1 MTENEGNDKKIEG
14 SNPKKKLNV
23 VTFTGAAGLPG
34 CDTVCVNLS
43 AKEILDLADEIIH
56 KSTRVH
62 DAVALVS
69 LDKLS
74 YENVV
79 LPLAELEARQ
89 LSLIQC
95 CVFPKMLSPH
105 DNVRKASAEAEQKI
119 DAHIL
124 SCRKREDVYRIIK
137 IYAAKG
143 ESIAPEAKC
152 YLQCLVRDFED
163 NGLNLTAIKREEV
176 ERLTNEIDEL
186 SLRYIRN
193 LNEDSSCLFFTE
205 DELAGLPLEFLQSL
219 EKTQNKE
226 FKLTLG
232 SRNVAAILELC
243 KIAKTRKTVAMAYGK
258 RCGDTNIPVL
268 QRLVHSRHRLARV
281 LGYSHF
287 ADYAL
292 DRRMSKTSMRVIRFL
307 EDISSSLTDL
317 AIREFSIL
325 KDLKRKEEGEI
336 PFGVEDLLYYIK
348 RVEELQFDL
357 DFGDIRQYFPV
368 SLVLSGIF
376 KICQD
381 LFGIKIEEVTEVD
394 VWYHDVRA
402 FAVFDSGSGK
412 LLGYFYLDMFTR
424 EGKCNHSCV
433 MALQNNALFSN
444 GACQIPVALLI
455 AQFAKDGSGES
466 VPLGFSEVVNLFHE
480 FGHVVQH
487 ICNRASF
494 ARFSGL
500 RVDPDFREIP
510 SQLLENW
517 QDITKPL
524 VDEVCKTLKRWRY
537 SFSALKSLQ
546 EILYCLF
553 DQIIYSDDDADLL
566 QLIRSLHPK
575 VMIGLPV
582 VEGTNPASC
591 FPRAVIGSE
600 ATCYSRLW
608 SEVYAA
614 DIFASKFGDG
624 HPNLYAGLQFRDKVL
639 APGGGKEPME
649 LLTNFLGREPSTEA
663 FIDSRT
669 NFNKVRIYEIIIF
682 FLKPKMSMSL
692 NALTRLPLKNT
703 GRFEEVGL
711 VRQSLF
717 SSRTACRETA
727 VQQRR
732 MVFVVEAKGKKG
744 MAARQYQRTPPP
756 MPKIED
762 DGNPRFV
769 IFIRMANVYLW
780 YPLSIIAGGTTAKI
794 MVAAKDNL
802 LGKYIYKDTIA
813 RNIAAVI
820 YRVNYTSCFLFGLIP
835 LFNMMRKRFKRQQLS
850 STVSC
855 ENGNMRAALS
865 TSDVIELPT
874 QDQLKTV
881 FDKVKDY
888 FGDAKESFGKLT
900 SLNPGTDQK
909 TEETPDEKANRI
921 LVSFTKM
928 IYNRFTG
935 PEAEQLSLGWLILM
949 SQPSRYG
956 LQKILSD
963 GMKHV
968 ALSLS
973 STCLVWLAY
982 DTHG

>member
-1 MTENEGNDKKIEG
+1 MFVFIGN
-14 SNPKKKLNV
+14 L
-23 VTFTGAAGLPG
+23 GLPG

-43 AKEILDLADEIIH
+43 AKEILDLAEEIIH

-105 DNVRKASAEAEQKI
+105 DNVRKASTEAEQKI

-143 ESIAPEAKC
+143 ESISPEAKC

-176 ERLTNEIDEL
+176 ERLKYEIDEL
-186 SLRYIRN
+186 SLRYIQN

-205 DELAGLPLEFLQSL
+205 DELAGLPLEFLQNL

-226 FKLTLG
+226 FKLTLE
-232 SRNVAAILELC
+232 SRHVAAILELC

-268 QRLVHSRHRLARV
+268 QRLVQSRHRLARV
-281 LGYSHF
+281 CGYAHF

-292 DRRMSKTSMRVIRFL
+292 DRRMSKTSMR
-307 EDISSSLTDL
+307 
-317 AIREFSIL
+317 
-325 KDLKRKEEGEI
+325 RKEEGEI

-368 SLVLSGIF
+368 NLVLSGIF

-381 LFGIKIEEVTEVD
+381 LFGIKFEEVTEVD
-394 VWYHDVRA
+394 VWYHDIRA

-433 MALQNNALFSN
+433 VALQNNALFSN

-455 AQFAKDGSGES
+455 AQFAKDGSGEA
-466 VPLGFSEVVNLFHE
+466 VPLGFSDVVNLFHE

-517 QDITKPL
+517 QVLRKFH
-524 VDEVCKTLKRWRY
+524 VEVNIRL
-537 SFSALKSLQ
+537 SSG
-546 EILYCLF
+546 LF

-624 HPNLYAGLQFRDKVL
+624 HPNLYAGLQFRDKVRSVL

-649 LLTNFLGREPSTEA
+649 LLTNFLGREPSTQA
-663 FIDSRT
+663 FIASRT
-669 NFNKVRIYEIIIF
+669 NY
-682 FLKPKMSMSL
+682 SL
-692 NALTRLPLKNT
+692 
-703 GRFEEVGL
+703 
-711 VRQSLF
+711 
-717 SSRTACRETA
+717 
-727 VQQRR
+727 
-732 MVFVVEAKGKKG
+732 
-744 MAARQYQRTPPP
+744 
-756 MPKIED
+756 
-762 DGNPRFV
+762 
-769 IFIRMANVYLW
+769 
-780 YPLSIIAGGTTAKI
+780 
-794 MVAAKDNL
+794 
-802 LGKYIYKDTIA
+802 
-813 RNIAAVI
+813 
-820 YRVNYTSCFLFGLIP
+820 
-835 LFNMMRKRFKRQQLS
+835 
-850 STVSC
+850 
-855 ENGNMRAALS
+855 
-865 TSDVIELPT
+865 
-874 QDQLKTV
+874 
-881 FDKVKDY
+881 
-888 FGDAKESFGKLT
+888 
-900 SLNPGTDQK
+900 
-909 TEETPDEKANRI
+909 
-921 LVSFTKM
+921 
-928 IYNRFTG
+928 
-935 PEAEQLSLGWLILM
+935 
-949 SQPSRYG
+949 
-956 LQKILSD
+956 
-963 GMKHV
+963 
-968 ALSLS
+968 
-973 STCLVWLAY
+973 
-982 DTHG
+982 

>member
-1 MTENEGNDKKIEG
+1 MFVFIGN
-14 SNPKKKLNV
+14 L
-23 VTFTGAAGLPG
+23 GLPG

-43 AKEILDLADEIIH
+43 AKEILDLAEEIIH

-105 DNVRKASAEAEQKI
+105 DNVRKASTEAEQKI

-143 ESIAPEAKC
+143 ESISPEAKC

-176 ERLTNEIDEL
+176 ERLKYEIDEL
-186 SLRYIRN
+186 SLRYIQN

-205 DELAGLPLEFLQSL
+205 DELAGLPLEFLQNL

-226 FKLTLG
+226 FKLTLE
-232 SRNVAAILELC
+232 SRHVAAILELC

-268 QRLVHSRHRLARV
+268 QRLVQSRHRLARV
-281 LGYSHF
+281 CGYAHF

-325 KDLKRKEEGEI
+325 EDLKRKEEGEI

-368 SLVLSGIF
+368 NLVLSGIF

-381 LFGIKIEEVTEVD
+381 LFGIKFEEVTEVD
-394 VWYHDVRA
+394 VWYHDIRA

-433 MALQNNALFSN
+433 VALQNNALFSN

-455 AQFAKDGSGES
+455 AQFAKDGSGEA
-466 VPLGFSEVVNLFHE
+466 VPLGFSDVVNLFHE

-517 QDITKPL
+517 CYESFTLKLISGYRQDITKPL

-649 LLTNFLGREPSTEA
+649 LLTNFLGREPSTQA
-663 FIDSRT
+663 FIASRT
-669 NFNKVRIYEIIIF
+669 NY
-682 FLKPKMSMSL
+682 SL
-692 NALTRLPLKNT
+692 
-703 GRFEEVGL
+703 
-711 VRQSLF
+711 
-717 SSRTACRETA
+717 
-727 VQQRR
+727 
-732 MVFVVEAKGKKG
+732 
-744 MAARQYQRTPPP
+744 
-756 MPKIED
+756 
-762 DGNPRFV
+762 
-769 IFIRMANVYLW
+769 
-780 YPLSIIAGGTTAKI
+780 
-794 MVAAKDNL
+794 
-802 LGKYIYKDTIA
+802 
-813 RNIAAVI
+813 
-820 YRVNYTSCFLFGLIP
+820 
-835 LFNMMRKRFKRQQLS
+835 
-850 STVSC
+850 
-855 ENGNMRAALS
+855 
-865 TSDVIELPT
+865 
-874 QDQLKTV
+874 
-881 FDKVKDY
+881 
-888 FGDAKESFGKLT
+888 
-900 SLNPGTDQK
+900 
-909 TEETPDEKANRI
+909 
-921 LVSFTKM
+921 
-928 IYNRFTG
+928 
-935 PEAEQLSLGWLILM
+935 
-949 SQPSRYG
+949 
-956 LQKILSD
+956 
-963 GMKHV
+963 
-968 ALSLS
+968 
-973 STCLVWLAY
+973 
-982 DTHG
+982 

>member
-1 MTENEGNDKKIEG
+1 MTENEGNDKKMEG
-14 SNPKKKLNV
+14 SNPKKKLNL
-23 VTFTGAAGLPG
+23 VTFTGTAGLLGLAVSFAIFAFNSHKQKSKKKGLPG

-62 DAVALVS
+62 DDVALVA

-105 DNVRKASAEAEQKI
+105 DNVRKASAEAEHKI

-163 NGLNLTAIKREEV
+163 NGLNLTAVKREEV

-186 SLRYIRN
+186 SLRYIQN

-219 EKTQNKE
+219 EQTHNKE
-226 FKLTLG
+226 FKLTLE
-232 SRNVAAILELC
+232 SRHVAAILELC

-258 RCGDTNIPVL
+258 RCGDANIPVL
-268 QRLVHSRHRLARV
+268 QRLVQSRHRLARV
-281 LGYSHF
+281 LGYAHF

-336 PFGVEDLLYYIK
+336 PFGIEDLLYYIK

-381 LFGIKIEEVTEVD
+381 LFGIKFEEVTEVD

-433 MALQNNALFSN
+433 VALQNNALFSN

-455 AQFAKDGSGES
+455 APFAKDDSGEA

-517 QDITKPL
+517 CYESFTLKLISGYRQDITKPL

-575 VMIGLPV
+575 VMIGLPA

-649 LLTNFLGREPSTEA
+649 LLTSFLGREPSTQA
-663 FIDSRT
+663 YIDSRT
-669 NFNKVRIYEIIIF
+669 NY
-682 FLKPKMSMSL
+682 SL
-692 NALTRLPLKNT
+692 
-703 GRFEEVGL
+703 
-711 VRQSLF
+711 
-717 SSRTACRETA
+717 
-727 VQQRR
+727 
-732 MVFVVEAKGKKG
+732 
-744 MAARQYQRTPPP
+744 
-756 MPKIED
+756 
-762 DGNPRFV
+762 
-769 IFIRMANVYLW
+769 
-780 YPLSIIAGGTTAKI
+780 
-794 MVAAKDNL
+794 
-802 LGKYIYKDTIA
+802 
-813 RNIAAVI
+813 
-820 YRVNYTSCFLFGLIP
+820 
-835 LFNMMRKRFKRQQLS
+835 
-850 STVSC
+850 
-855 ENGNMRAALS
+855 
-865 TSDVIELPT
+865 
-874 QDQLKTV
+874 
-881 FDKVKDY
+881 
-888 FGDAKESFGKLT
+888 
-900 SLNPGTDQK
+900 
-909 TEETPDEKANRI
+909 
-921 LVSFTKM
+921 
-928 IYNRFTG
+928 
-935 PEAEQLSLGWLILM
+935 
-949 SQPSRYG
+949 
-956 LQKILSD
+956 
-963 GMKHV
+963 
-968 ALSLS
+968 
-973 STCLVWLAY
+973 
-982 DTHG
+982 

>member
-1 MTENEGNDKKIEG
+1 MFVFIGN
-14 SNPKKKLNV
+14 L
-23 VTFTGAAGLPG
+23 GLPG

-43 AKEILDLADEIIH
+43 AKEILDLAEEIIH

-105 DNVRKASAEAEQKI
+105 DHVRKASAEAEQKI

-143 ESIAPEAKC
+143 ESISPEAKC

-176 ERLTNEIDEL
+176 ERLKYEIDEL
-186 SLRYIRN
+186 SLRYIQN

-219 EKTQNKE
+219 ENTQNKE
-226 FKLTLG
+226 FKLTLE
-232 SRNVAAILELC
+232 SRHVAAILELC

-268 QRLVHSRHRLARV
+268 QRLVQSRHRLARV
-281 LGYSHF
+281 CGYAHF

-325 KDLKRKEEGEI
+325 EDLKRKEEGEI

-368 SLVLSGIF
+368 NLVLSGIF

-381 LFGIKIEEVTEVD
+381 LFGIKFEEVTEVD
-394 VWYHDVRA
+394 VWYHDIRA

-433 MALQNNALFSN
+433 VALQNNALFSN

-455 AQFAKDGSGES
+455 AQFAKNGSGEA

-510 SQLLENW
+510 SQCYESFTLKLISGYR

-649 LLTNFLGREPSTEA
+649 LLTNFLGREPSTQA
-663 FIDSRT
+663 FIASRT
-669 NFNKVRIYEIIIF
+669 NY
-682 FLKPKMSMSL
+682 SL
-692 NALTRLPLKNT
+692 
-703 GRFEEVGL
+703 
-711 VRQSLF
+711 
-717 SSRTACRETA
+717 
-727 VQQRR
+727 
-732 MVFVVEAKGKKG
+732 
-744 MAARQYQRTPPP
+744 
-756 MPKIED
+756 
-762 DGNPRFV
+762 
-769 IFIRMANVYLW
+769 
-780 YPLSIIAGGTTAKI
+780 
-794 MVAAKDNL
+794 
-802 LGKYIYKDTIA
+802 
-813 RNIAAVI
+813 
-820 YRVNYTSCFLFGLIP
+820 
-835 LFNMMRKRFKRQQLS
+835 
-850 STVSC
+850 
-855 ENGNMRAALS
+855 
-865 TSDVIELPT
+865 
-874 QDQLKTV
+874 
-881 FDKVKDY
+881 
-888 FGDAKESFGKLT
+888 
-900 SLNPGTDQK
+900 
-909 TEETPDEKANRI
+909 
-921 LVSFTKM
+921 
-928 IYNRFTG
+928 
-935 PEAEQLSLGWLILM
+935 
-949 SQPSRYG
+949 
-956 LQKILSD
+956 
-963 GMKHV
+963 
-968 ALSLS
+968 
-973 STCLVWLAY
+973 
-982 DTHG
+982 

>member
-1 MTENEGNDKKIEG
+1 RARGISLPVTLFFHSRENSRGKMTENEGNDKIIEG

-23 VTFTGAAGLPG
+23 VTFTGAAGLLGLAVSFAIFAFKSHKQKSKKKGLPG

-62 DAVALVS
+62 DTVALVS

-95 CVFPKMLSPH
+95 CVFPKMLSPQ

-119 DAHIL
+119 DTHIL

-226 FKLTLG
+226 FKLTLE

-258 RCGDTNIPVL
+258 RCGDTNIRVL
-268 QRLVHSRHRLARV
+268 QRLVHSRHRLARI
-281 LGYSHF
+281 LGFAHF

-317 AIREFSIL
+317 AIREFSFL

-368 SLVLSGIF
+368 CLVLSGIF

-455 AQFAKDGSGES
+455 AQFSKDGSGEA

-487 ICNRASF
+487 ICNRDSF

-517 QDITKPL
+517 CYESFTLKLISGYRQDITKPL

-649 LLTNFLGREPSTEA
+649 LLTSFLGREPSTQA

-669 NFNKVRIYEIIIF
+669 NFNRFYYYGFLLLLRHKRIGF
-682 FLKPKMSMSL
+682 MSL

-711 VRQSLF
+711 ARHSLF

-820 YRVNYTSCFLFGLIP
+820 YRVNMRSYFLFGLFP
-835 LFNMMRKRFKRQQLS
+835 LYNMTRKRFKRQQLS
-850 STVSC
+850 SIVSC

-888 FGDAKESFGKLT
+888 FGDAKESFGKLS
-900 SLNPGTDQK
+900 SLNPGTDEK
-909 TEETPDEKANRI
+909 TEETSDEKA
-921 LVSFTKM
+921 K
-928 IYNRFTG
+928 
-935 PEAEQLSLGWLILM
+935 
-949 SQPSRYG
+949 
-956 LQKILSD
+956 
-963 GMKHV
+963 
-968 ALSLS
+968 
-973 STCLVWLAY
+973 
-982 DTHG
+982 

>member
-23 VTFTGAAGLPG
+23 VTFTGAAGLLGLAVSLPG
-34 CDTVCVNLS
+34 CDTICVNLS
-43 AKEILDLADEIIH
+43 AKEILDLAEEIIH

-62 DAVALVS
+62 DTVALVS

-119 DAHIL
+119 DAHML

-186 SLRYIRN
+186 SLRYIQN
-193 LNEDSSCLFFTE
+193 LNEDGSCLFFTE
-205 DELAGLPLEFLQSL
+205 DELSGLPLEFLQSL

-226 FKLTLG
+226 FRLTLE

-281 LGYSHF
+281 LGYAHF

-402 FAVFDSGSGK
+402 FAIFDSGSGK

-455 AQFAKDGSGES
+455 AQFAKDGSGEA

-517 QDITKPL
+517 QTDYNSGISRCYESFTLKLISGYRQDITKPL

-649 LLTNFLGREPSTEA
+649 LLTSFLGREPSTQA

-669 NFNKVRIYEIIIF
+669 NYR
-682 FLKPKMSMSL
+682 
-692 NALTRLPLKNT
+692 
-703 GRFEEVGL
+703 RFEEVGL
-711 VRQSLF
+711 ARHSLF

-820 YRVNYTSCFLFGLIP
+820 YRDEKEIQKTAIKQHRVLRTATEFRYGYKL
-835 LFNMMRKRFKRQQLS
+835 
-850 STVSC
+850 V

-888 FGDAKESFGKLT
+888 FGDAKESFGKLS
-900 SLNPGTDQK
+900 SLNPGTDEK
-909 TEETPDEKANRI
+909 TEETPDEKA
-921 LVSFTKM
+921 K
-928 IYNRFTG
+928 
-935 PEAEQLSLGWLILM
+935 
-949 SQPSRYG
+949 
-956 LQKILSD
+956 
-963 GMKHV
+963 
-968 ALSLS
+968 
-973 STCLVWLAY
+973 
-982 DTHG
+982 

>member
-1 MTENEGNDKKIEG
+1 MTENEGNDKEMEG
-14 SNPKKKLNV
+14 SNPKKKLNL
-23 VTFTGAAGLPG
+23 VTFTGAAGLLGLAVSFAVFAFNSHKQKSKKKGLPG

-43 AKEILDLADEIIH
+43 AKEILELADEINH

-62 DAVALVS
+62 DSVALVA

-105 DNVRKASAEAEQKI
+105 DNVRKASAEAEQRI

-163 NGLNLTAIKREEV
+163 NGLNLTAVKRQEV

-186 SLRYIRN
+186 SLRYIQN

-226 FKLTLG
+226 FKLTLE
-232 SRNVAAILELC
+232 SCHVAAILELC

-258 RCGDTNIPVL
+258 RCGDANIPVL
-268 QRLVHSRHRLARV
+268 QRLVQSRHRLARV
-281 LGYSHF
+281 LGYAHF

-325 KDLKRKEEGEI
+325 KDLKSKEEGEI

-348 RVEELQFDL
+348 R
-357 DFGDIRQYFPV
+357 
-368 SLVLSGIF
+368 
-376 KICQD
+376 
-381 LFGIKIEEVTEVD
+381 FGIKIEEVTEVD

-424 EGKCNHSCV
+424 EGKCSHSCV
-433 MALQNNALFSN
+433 VALQNNALFSN

-455 AQFAKDGSGES
+455 TQFAKDGSGEA

-517 QDITKPL
+517 CYESFTLKLISGYRQDITKPL

-546 EILYCLF
+546 EILYCQF
-553 DQIIYSDDDADLL
+553 DQIIYSDDNADLL

-575 VMIGLPV
+575 VMIGLPA

-639 APGGGKEPME
+639 AAGGGKEPME
-649 LLTNFLGREPSTEA
+649 LLTSFLGREPSTQA

-669 NFNKVRIYEIIIF
+669 NY
-682 FLKPKMSMSL
+682 SL
-692 NALTRLPLKNT
+692 
-703 GRFEEVGL
+703 
-711 VRQSLF
+711 
-717 SSRTACRETA
+717 
-727 VQQRR
+727 
-732 MVFVVEAKGKKG
+732 
-744 MAARQYQRTPPP
+744 
-756 MPKIED
+756 
-762 DGNPRFV
+762 
-769 IFIRMANVYLW
+769 
-780 YPLSIIAGGTTAKI
+780 
-794 MVAAKDNL
+794 
-802 LGKYIYKDTIA
+802 
-813 RNIAAVI
+813 
-820 YRVNYTSCFLFGLIP
+820 
-835 LFNMMRKRFKRQQLS
+835 
-850 STVSC
+850 
-855 ENGNMRAALS
+855 
-865 TSDVIELPT
+865 
-874 QDQLKTV
+874 
-881 FDKVKDY
+881 
-888 FGDAKESFGKLT
+888 
-900 SLNPGTDQK
+900 
-909 TEETPDEKANRI
+909 
-921 LVSFTKM
+921 
-928 IYNRFTG
+928 
-935 PEAEQLSLGWLILM
+935 
-949 SQPSRYG
+949 
-956 LQKILSD
+956 
-963 GMKHV
+963 
-968 ALSLS
+968 
-973 STCLVWLAY
+973 
-982 DTHG
+982 